1 MNDRLR
7 RCDFVQQNHTP
18 HPALRATF
26 SSRRRLGLVRI
37 CTAKQQFTFSIHS
50 SLGALKQVCDALPQS
65 LSLGGVCGAFPVDPF
80 DGSGLGVLQGL

>member
-26 SSRRRLGLVRI
+26 SSRRRLGLVRTR
-37 CTAKQQFTFSIHS
+37 TAKQQFICLRLFYHAGEDGEIVPAGDGEEE
-50 SLGALKQVCDALPQS
+50 GAV
-65 LSLGGVCGAFPVDPF
+65 
-80 DGSGLGVLQGL
+80 